1 MHFCQWAMELV
12 RAGEPSLVAQ
22 CRKMKERKERG
33 LVLGE
38 TTRCPVGVLQNNW
51 EESGCGRTL
60 KRIGTG
66 KGGGLD
72 KKYIAVD
79 HVVLFLFSI
88 FCFKQMWPEKEKL
101 PKLIFPSESG

>member
-51 EESGCGRTL
+51 EESGCGWTL
-60 KRIGTG
+60 ERIGTG

-72 KKYIAVD
+72 QEIYCSGSCR
-79 HVVLFLFSI
+79 VLFYFY
-88 FCFKQMWPEKEKL
+88 
-101 PKLIFPSESG
+101 FPFFALNRCGLKKTSYLN